1 MLGEWQWNSAIAL
14 RGAVANGWPVRTQ
27 GSAAALAN
35 SEDTA
40 RVINRFAVLYN
51 EAHLPE
57 ITDEDIPFLNAKIDR
72 VQFYTSL
79 ESKFSDMIDTL
90 NDNATDEATDVD
102 IDAMAAEFWDEL
114 YWYLYES

>member
-1 MLGEWQWNSAIAL
+1 M
-14 RGAVANGWPVRTQ
+14 
-27 GSAAALAN
+27 AN

-57 ITDEDIPFLNAKIDR
+57 ITDEDIPFLNAEIDR

-79 ESKFSDMIDTL
+79 ESEFSDMIDTL
-90 NDNATDEATDVD
+90 NNDATDEATDAD
-102 IDAMAAEFWDEL
+102 IDALAEEIWDKL
-114 YWYLYES
+114 YWHLYEG